1 MARNGC
7 PQREINARARA
18 EGRPTYDHRH
28 QAYPLAKDAQE
39 IFRKAEQ
46 ELDRQVHPEKE
57 RLSERH
63 REEREEFSRC
73 RVEADTRHSHECVP
87 RSAHR
92 VQTAMAGPACC
103 AARC

>member
-1 MARNGC
+1 MIIATKPIRS
-7 PQREINARARA
+7 PR
-18 EGRPTYDHRH
+18 
-28 QAYPLAKDAQE
+28 DAQE

-73 RVEADTRHSHECVP
+73 RVEADTRHSNECVP

-103 AARC
+103 AACC